1 MLADPGGFAS
11 LAASHEDWLIPSGIL
26 GASVSGLIS
35 RSILNK
41 ALIGPSDFHGSVPV
55 NHLADIDVSLQ
66 FVDRITQL
74 MRQFSNRPAVQ
85 TSTEDKENLRKQV
98 VQAVDAISA
107 RYSVENLNRIK
118 PGIAE
123 ATRAALI
130 HLCNNDDVQLLEDAS
145 LTGPFRAITLIEKT
159 T

>member
-1 MLADPGGFAS
+1 
-11 LAASHEDWLIPSGIL
+11 
-26 GASVSGLIS
+26 VSGLIS

-118 PGIAE
+118 PGIADL
-123 ATRAALI
+123 AALI